1 MNRDIRYRQVGEIGE
16 PAGCVSGLCRIFEM
30 QTPVRLI
37 GVLIFSLL
45 LFTQSVFSDQ
55 VSNATYAVDLSTLST
70 PKATPPKGLA
80 THVFLLANRG
90 SVEDTY
96 TLDLTCSAGW
106 EVVADL
112 APITLAPGEEMPIF
126 VTLSIPAIAAAGE
139 YHLVLRAN
147 SQGDPQVSAEA
158 TALVSVTAVFAVR
171 VEVPTLEPAR
181 AGSDTTY
188 RFTVINLGNT
198 TDTFEVSVSA
208 LHKWEIVLS
217 EEKITLGPGERA
229 ELTATL
235 RAPEEVVKQTKDY
248 LHFRAASRKAEA
260 SKHVLIEVLP
270 RPREEV
276 GTIYK
281 EVPGQLSWKT
291 IASGDI
297 ETEVGIS
304 VAGTLE
310 GADWFALD
318 LGISN
323 VITFEPPNLFAILA
337 EIITWNPT
345 LNRFDY
351 GSSWGTLS
359 LGNVSMT
366 LSSLSRKVNGRG
378 GMLLLSQDPLSLNLY
393 LAQGTLGTDIAW
405 NIVKEK
411 NLTST
416 IGFGSLVNMTES
428 WGDLGIMHSVGY
440 KTTLDDSLHLDGTAT
455 SKIGL
460 LKGVD
465 VSNVWVDFLGGGG
478 MGDGEGN
485 TVAVSYD
492 YDNESIFHLWGDGV
506 ARLKA
511 GQTLGLWTVAEKLG
525 LSHSESTYDTS
536 FSLDTL
542 LDLTDFSLAA
552 GYQWI
557 GPDFLGDDKD
567 KKGVYL
573 KVHALPIPKQ
583 LSVSA
588 NCQIYHDNLLNLDP
602 DSLTTTTAMLCF
614 GFGLRLSGLPTLNG
628 SFSWSGDKTLGESPE
643 DESLKSEGSIGVGIY
658 DYLPPIRYSMA
669 GEWGRLIDTEEGTQ
683 VDFARYRASVYG
695 RTERSFVWAGIA
707 AGTRYL
713 EEGESFLGGGIG
725 MRYRLTPKLW
735 GMICLE
741 GDESGST
748 LSFGLSYRIATA
760 TTFSI
765 NWKRHDISRVGA
777 SQTIE
782 LSFDRGLDFNVPLP
796 WIKVKGIIEGVVF
809 EDENGNGVHDSGE
822 VGVGDVI
829 LWANDFQTIT
839 AKDGVFRFPA
849 LEPGDYKLW
858 LVRLPPGLVC
868 NLPLPRRF
876 SLEAGETTTLDIP
889 LSKPG
894 KIHVLVFNDENENGK
909 KDPEE
914 GGLAYVE
921 VSLVSATFP
930 TQGQSTASDGSF
942 TFAKL
947 VPGEYTARLDTRTLP
962 SAFHLTTPQE
972 LAIVLSPDEE
982 IAIEFGAYRKVVI
995 ERMPPTAEFFWD
1007 PEEPTA
1013 QDEIQLEDWSMVV
1026 EGEIVN
1032 WEWSFGD
1039 GATSTKQNPT
1049 HIYSEP
1055 GTYKVTL
1062 TVTDDAGLTDV
1073 ITYEIV
1079 VSD

>member
-1 MNRDIRYRQVGEIGE
+1 MEAPIG
-16 PAGCVSGLCRIFEM
+16 
-30 QTPVRLI
+30 LI

-55 VSNATYAVDLSTLST
+55 VSNATYAVDLSTIST

-80 THVFLLANRG
+80 THVFLLVNRG
-90 SVEDTY
+90 SLEDTY
-96 TLDLTCSAGW
+96 TLDLAYPAGW

-112 APITLAPGEEMPIF
+112 VPITLAPGEEMSIF
-126 VTLSIPAIAAAGE
+126 VTLSIPAVTAAGG
-139 YHLVLRAN
+139 YQLVLKAS

-158 TALVSVTAVFAVR
+158 TASVSVSAVFGVR

-181 AGSDTTY
+181 AGSDTPY
-188 RFTVINLGNT
+188 RFVVINLGNT

-217 EEKITLGPGERA
+217 EEKITLGAGERA
-229 ELTATL
+229 ELTAIL
-235 RAPEEVVKQTKDY
+235 RVPQDVVKETKDY
-248 LHFRAASRKAEA
+248 LRFRAASRKAEA
-260 SKHVLIEVLP
+260 SKRVLIEVLP

-281 EVPGQLSWKT
+281 EVPGQLSWRT
-291 IASGDI
+291 IASGKI
-297 ETEVGIS
+297 ETDVGIS
-304 VAGTLE
+304 IAGTLE
-310 GADWFALD
+310 GDDWFALD
-318 LGISN
+318 FSISN
-323 VITFEPPNLFAILA
+323 VTTFEPPNLFAILG
-337 EIITWNPT
+337 ELITWDPT

-351 GSSWGTLS
+351 GSTWGTLS
-359 LGNVSMT
+359 LGNVSLT
-366 LSSLSRKVNGRG
+366 LSSLAREVKGRG
-378 GMLLLSQDPLSLNLY
+378 GALHLSQDPVFLDFCLTKNNLGADLTLNL
-393 LAQGTLGTDIAW
+393 LAG
-405 NIVKEK
+405 K

-416 IGFGSLVNMTES
+416 VGFGSLVNMAES
-428 WGDLGIMHSVGY
+428 WGDLGIMHSVAY
-440 KTTLDDSLHLDGTAT
+440 NATLEDSLHLDGAAT

-465 VSNVWVDFLGGGG
+465 VSNVWVDFLAGGG

-492 YDNESIFHLWGDGV
+492 NDNDSIFHLWGDGV

-511 GQTLGLWTVAEKLG
+511 SQALGLCSVAEELG
-525 LSHSESTYDTS
+525 LSHSESTYDRS
-536 FSLDTL
+536 FSLDAW
-542 LDLTDFSLAA
+542 LDRIGFSLAA

-557 GPDFLGDDKD
+557 GPDFSGEDADKE
-567 KKGVYL
+567 GLYL
-573 KVHALPIPKQ
+573 SLQALPIPRQ

-588 NCQIYHDNLLNLDP
+588 NCQIYHDNLLDLDP
-602 DSLTTTTAMLCF
+602 DGLTTTTNKLQF
-614 GFGLRLSGLPTLNG
+614 GFGLRLSGLPTLNA
-628 SFSWSGDKTLGESPE
+628 SFRFSGDKTTGESPQ
-643 DESLKSEGSIGVGIY
+643 DESLKGEESIGVGIY

-669 GEWGRLIDTEEGTQ
+669 GEWGRAIDTTKGMQ

-695 RTERSFVWAGIA
+695 RTERSFVWAGIG

-725 MRYRLTPKLW
+725 MRYRLTPTLW
-735 GMICLE
+735 GTVSLE
-741 GDESGST
+741 GDEGGST
-748 LSFGLSYRIATA
+748 LSLGLSYRIATA

-765 NWKRHDISRVGA
+765 NWTRHDIGRVGA

-782 LSFDRGLDFNVPLP
+782 LSFDRGLDFDVPLP

-809 EDENGNGVHDSGE
+809 EDKNGDGVRDSGE

-839 AKDGVFRFPA
+839 AKDGAFRFPA

-858 LVRLPPGLVC
+858 LVHLPPGLVC
-868 NLPLPRRF
+868 NLPLPRRL
-876 SLEAGETTTLDIP
+876 SLEAGEILTLDIP

-894 KIHVLVFNDENENGK
+894 KIHVLVFNDENENK
-909 KDPEE
+909 KRDPEE
-914 GGLAYVE
+914 GGLAYVK
-921 VSLVSATFP
+921 VSLVSETFP
-930 TQGQSTASDGSF
+930 MQAQSTTSDGSF
-942 TFAKL
+942 TFARL
-947 VPGEYTARLDTRTLP
+947 VPGEYTVRLDTRTLP

-972 LAIVLSPDEE
+972 LTIVLSPDEE
-982 IAIEFGAYRKVVI
+982 ITIEFGAYRKVVI

-1007 PEEPTA
+1007 PEEPTT
-1013 QDEIQLEDWSMVV
+1013 QDEIQFEDWSMVV

-1039 GATSTKQNPT
+1039 GARSAEQNPT
-1049 HIYSEP
+1049 HRYSEP
-1055 GTYKVTL
+1055 GAYEVTL
-1062 TVTDDAGLTDV
+1062 KITDDIGLTDV

>member
-1 MNRDIRYRQVGEIGE
+1 MRALIRLIAVLVFFLLLLAQAVLADQVG
-16 PAGCVSGLCRIFEM
+16 
-30 QTPVRLI
+30 Q
-37 GVLIFSLL
+37 
-45 LFTQSVFSDQ
+45 D
-55 VSNATYAVDLSTLST
+55 TYTVDLSTLST
-70 PKATPPKGLA
+70 PKTSPPKGLV
-80 THVFLLANRG
+80 THVFLLVNRG
-90 SVEDTY
+90 TGTDTY
-96 TLDLTCSAGW
+96 TLNLTCPAGW

-112 APITLAPGEEMPIF
+112 APITLAPREEMPIF
-126 VTLSIPAIAAAGE
+126 VTLSIPATAAAGG
-139 YHLVLRAN
+139 YQLVLAAS
-147 SQGDPQVSAEA
+147 SQGDPQVSSEA
-158 TALVSVTAVFAVR
+158 TASVSVTAAFAVR

-181 AGSDTTY
+181 AGSDTPY
-188 RFTVINLGNT
+188 RFVVINLGNT
-198 TDTFEVSVSA
+198 IVTFEVSVSA

-217 EEKITLGPGERA
+217 EERITLVPGERT

-235 RAPEEVVKQTKDY
+235 RVPEDVVKETKSY
-248 LHFRAASRKAEA
+248 LYFRAASRKEEA
-260 SKHVLIEVLP
+260 SKRVLIEVLP

-281 EVPGQLSWKT
+281 EVPGQLSWRT

-318 LGISN
+318 LSISN
-323 VITFEPPNLFAILA
+323 VITFELPNLFAILG
-337 EIITWNPT
+337 ELISWDPT

-378 GMLLLSQDPLSLNLY
+378 GTLLLSQDPLSLNFY
-393 LAQGTLGTDIAW
+393 LAQGALGTDLAW
-405 NIVKEK
+405 NVLKAK

-416 IGFGSLVNMTES
+416 VGFGSLVNMTEPR
-428 WGDLGIMHSVGY
+428 GELGIMHSVAY
-440 KTTLDDSLHLDGTAT
+440 NATLEDSLHLDGEAT
-455 SKIGL
+455 SRIGL
-460 LKGVD
+460 LKGLD
-465 VSNVWVDFLGGGG
+465 VSNVWVDFLVGGG
-478 MGDGEGN
+478 MGDGGGN
-485 TVAVSYD
+485 TLAVSYD

-511 GQTLGLWTVAEKLG
+511 SQALGLCSVAEELAI
-525 LSHSESTYDTS
+525 SHSESTYDAS
-536 FSLDTL
+536 FSFDAL

-552 GYQWI
+552 GYQWT
-557 GPDFLGDDKD
+557 GPDFSGEDAD
-567 KKGVYL
+567 KKGLYL
-573 KVHALPIPKQ
+573 SLQALPIPKQ

-588 NCQIYHDNLLNLDP
+588 NCQIYHDNLLDLDP
-602 DSLTTTTAMLCF
+602 DGLTTTTAMLRF
-614 GFGLRLSGLPTLNG
+614 GFGLRLSELPTLNG
-628 SFSWSGDKTLGESPE
+628 SFSWSGDKTTGESPG
-643 DESLKSEGSIGVGIY
+643 DESLKSKESIGLGIY

-669 GEWGRLIDTEEGTQ
+669 GEWGRLIDTTKETQ

-713 EEGESFLGGGIG
+713 EKGESFLGGGIG

-748 LSFGLSYRIATA
+748 LSLGFTYQIAGNA
-760 TTFSI
+760 TFSI
-765 NWKRHDISRVGA
+765 NCKRHDVGRVGA

-782 LSFDRGLDFNVPLP
+782 LSFDRGLGFNVPLR

-809 EDENGNGVHDSGE
+809 EDKNGNGVRDSGE
-822 VGVGDVI
+822 VGVSDVL

-839 AKDGVFRFPA
+839 ANDGVFRFPA

-876 SLEAGETTTLDIP
+876 SLEAGEILTLDIP

-909 KDPEE
+909 RDPEE

-921 VSLVSATFP
+921 VSLLSTTFP
-930 TQGQSTASDGSF
+930 TQGQSTAADGSF
-942 TFAKL
+942 AFTR
-947 VPGEYTARLDTRTLP
+947 VIPGEYRARLDTKTLP

-972 LAIVLSPDEE
+972 LTIVLSPDEE
-982 IAIEFGAYRKVVI
+982 ITIEFGAYRKVVI
-995 ERMPPTAEFFWD
+995 ERMPPTAEFFWE
-1007 PEEPTA
+1007 PEEPTTK
-1013 QDEIQLEDWSMVV
+1013 DEIQFEDWSMVI
-1026 EGEIVN
+1026 EGEIVT

-1039 GATSTKQNPT
+1039 GTTSTEQNPT
-1049 HIYSEP
+1049 HRYSASGAYE
-1055 GTYKVTL
+1055 VTL
-1062 TVTDDAGLTDV
+1062 KITDDIGLTDV

>member
-1 MNRDIRYRQVGEIGE
+1 MRAPIG
-16 PAGCVSGLCRIFEM
+16 
-30 QTPVRLI
+30 LI
-37 GVLIFSLL
+37 AVLVFFLL
-45 LFTQSVFSDQ
+45 LLAQAVLATQVERSI
-55 VSNATYAVDLSTLST
+55 YAVELTTLST
-70 PKATPPKGLA
+70 PKTSPPKGLV
-80 THVFLLANRG
+80 THVCLLVNRG

-96 TLDLTCSAGW
+96 TLNLTYPAGW

-126 VTLSIPAIAAAGE
+126 VTLSIPAIAAAGG
-139 YHLVLRAN
+139 YQLVLKAS
-147 SQGDPQVSAEA
+147 SQGDPQVSAEGTA
-158 TALVSVTAVFAVR
+158 SVTVTALFAVR

-181 AGSDTTY
+181 AGGDTLY
-188 RFTVINLGNT
+188 RFVVINLGNT

-217 EEKITLGPGERA
+217 EERITLGPGERA

-235 RAPEEVVKQTKDY
+235 RVPEDVVKETKGY
-248 LHFRAASRKAEA
+248 LRFRAASRKAEA
-260 SKHVLIEVLP
+260 SKRVLIEVLP

-281 EVPGQLSWKT
+281 EVPGQLSWRT
-291 IASGDI
+291 IAASGDI

-310 GADWFALD
+310 GDDWFALD
-318 LGISN
+318 LSISN
-323 VITFEPPNLFAILA
+323 VITFEPPNLFAILG
-337 EIITWNPT
+337 ELITWNPT

-351 GSSWGTLS
+351 GSNWGTLS

-378 GMLLLSQDPLSLNLY
+378 GTLLFSQDPLSLNLY
-393 LAQGTLGTDIAW
+393 LAQGTLGTDLAW
-405 NIVKEK
+405 NVLKEK

-428 WGDLGIMHSVGY
+428 WGELGIMHSVAY
-440 KTTLDDSLHLDGTAT
+440 NATLEDSLHLDGAAT
-455 SKIGL
+455 SRIGL
-460 LKGVD
+460 LKGLD
-465 VSNVWVDFLGGGG
+465 VSNVWVNFLVGGG
-478 MGDGEGN
+478 MGDGGGN
-485 TVAVSYD
+485 TLAVSYD

-511 GQTLGLWTVAEKLG
+511 SQALGLCSVAEELAI
-525 LSHSESTYDTS
+525 SHSESTYDASVSLDALLDLTDFSLAVGYQWIGDRS
-536 FSLDTL
+536 FSLDGL

-552 GYQWI
+552 GYQWT
-557 GPDFLGDDKD
+557 GPDFSGEDAD
-567 KKGVYL
+567 KKGLYL
-573 KVHALPIPKQ
+573 SLQALPIPKQ

-588 NCQIYHDNLLNLDP
+588 NCQIYHDNLLDLDP
-602 DSLTTTTAMLCF
+602 DGLTTTTAMLRF
-614 GFGLRLSGLPTLNG
+614 GFGLRLSELPTLNG
-628 SFSWSGDKTLGESPE
+628 SFSWSGDKTTGESPE
-643 DESLKSEGSIGVGIY
+643 DESLKSEESIGVGIY

-669 GEWGRLIDTEEGTQ
+669 GEWGRLIDTTKETQ

-748 LSFGLSYRIATA
+748 LSLGFTYQIAGNA
-760 TTFSI
+760 KFSI
-765 NWKRHDISRVGA
+765 NWKRRDVGRAGA

-782 LSFDRGLDFNVPLP
+782 LSFDRGLDFNVPLR

-809 EDENGNGVHDSGE
+809 EDKNGDGVRDSGE

-839 AKDGVFRFPA
+839 ANDGVFRFPV

-876 SLEAGETTTLDIP
+876 SLEAGEILTLDIP

-909 KDPEE
+909 RDPEE
-914 GGLAYVE
+914 SGLAYVE

-930 TQGQSTASDGSF
+930 MQGQSTASDGSF
-942 TFAKL
+942 TFARL
-947 VPGEYTARLDTRTLP
+947 VPGEYTAKLDTRTLP

-982 IAIEFGAYRKVVI
+982 ITIEFGAYRKVVI

-1007 PEEPTA
+1007 PEEPTT
-1013 QDEIQLEDWSMVV
+1013 QDEIQFEDWSMVI
-1026 EGEIVN
+1026 EGEIVS

-1039 GATSTKQNPT
+1039 GTTSTEQNPT
-1049 HIYSEP
+1049 HRYSALRAYEVAL
-1055 GTYKVTL
+1055 KI
-1062 TVTDDAGLTDV
+1062 TDDIGLTDV

>member
-1 MNRDIRYRQVGEIGE
+1 MLSIEFLGAI
-16 PAGCVSGLCRIFEM
+16 
-30 QTPVRLI
+30 LI
-37 GVLIFSLL
+37 LL
-45 LFTQSVFSDQ
+45 SLFTQPVL
-55 VSNATYAVDLSTLST
+55 ATQTERGIYAVDLTTLST

-96 TLDLTCSAGW
+96 TLDLTYPAGW
-106 EVVADL
+106 EVVADVS
-112 APITLAPGEEMPIF
+112 PITLAPGEEMPIF
-126 VTLSIPAIAAAGE
+126 VTLSIPAVTAAGG
-139 YHLVLRAN
+139 YQVVLAAS
-147 SQGDPQVSAEA
+147 SQGDPRVSAEG
-158 TALVSVTAVFAVR
+158 TASVSVSAVFAVR

-181 AGSDTTY
+181 AGGDTPY
-188 RFTVINLGNT
+188 RFVAINLGNT
-198 TDTFEVSVSA
+198 IATFEVSVNA

-217 EEKITLGPGERA
+217 EERITLGPGERA

-235 RAPEEVVKQTKDY
+235 SVPQDVVKETKDY

-260 SKHVLIEVLP
+260 SKSVLIEVLP

-281 EVPGQLSWKT
+281 EVPGQLSWRT

-304 VAGTLE
+304 VGGTLE
-310 GADWFALD
+310 GDGWFALD

-323 VITFEPPNLFAILA
+323 VITFEPPNLFAILG
-337 EIITWNPT
+337 ELITWDPT

-351 GSSWGTLS
+351 GSTWGTLS

-366 LSSLSRKVNGRG
+366 FASLARKVNGRG
-378 GMLLLSQDPLSLNLY
+378 GTLVLSRDPVFLDFCLTKDNLGVDLTLNL
-393 LAQGTLGTDIAW
+393 LA
-405 NIVKEK
+405 ER
-411 NLTST
+411 NLTSAV
-416 IGFGSLVNMTES
+416 GFGSLVNIGEK
-428 WGDLGIMHSVGY
+428 WGELGIMHRIAYSSTFG
-440 KTTLDDSLHLDGTAT
+440 DSLHLDGGAT
-455 SKIGL
+455 SRIGL

-465 VSNVWVDFLGGGG
+465 IDDVWVDFLVDVG
-478 MGDGEGN
+478 MDDTRGN

-511 GQTLGLWTVAEKLG
+511 SQALGLCSVAEELG
-525 LSHSESTYDTS
+525 LSHSESTLDRS
-536 FSLDTL
+536 FALDTHL
-542 LDLTDFSLAA
+542 GLTNFSLAT

-557 GPDFLGDDKD
+557 GPEFLGDDVD
-567 KKGVYL
+567 KEGIYL
-573 KVHALPIPKQ
+573 AVQALPIPKQ
-583 LSVSA
+583 LSTSFDYRLHH
-588 NCQIYHDNLLNLDP
+588 NNLLGQNP
-602 DSLTTTTAMLCF
+602 DGLTTTTTDLRF

-628 SFSWSGDKTLGESPE
+628 SFSWNGDKTTGESPE
-643 DESLKSEGSIGVGIY
+643 DEFLKGEWSIGADIY

-669 GEWGRLIDTEEGTQ
+669 GEWGRSIDTEEGTQ

-725 MRYRLTPKLW
+725 MRYRFTPKLW

-748 LSFGLSYRIATA
+748 LSLGLSYQIATA

-765 NWKRHDISRVGA
+765 NWKRHDIGRVGA
-777 SQTIE
+777 SQMIE

-796 WIKVKGIIEGVVF
+796 WIKVKGIIEGTVF
-809 EDENGNGVHDSGE
+809 EDKNGNGVRDSGE

-868 NLPLPRRF
+868 NLPLPRRL
-876 SLEAGETTTLDIP
+876 SLEAGETLTLDIA

-894 KIHVLVFNDENENGK
+894 KIHVLVFNDKNENK
-909 KDPEE
+909 KRDPEE
-914 GGLAYVE
+914 SGLAYVE

-930 TQGQSTASDGSF
+930 AQAQSTASDGSV
-942 TFAKL
+942 TFARL

-972 LAIVLSPDEE
+972 LAIVLSPNEE

-1007 PEEPTA
+1007 PEEPTT

-1026 EGEIVN
+1026 EGDIVN

-1039 GATSTKQNPT
+1039 GTTSTEQSPT
-1049 HIYSEP
+1049 HRYSGP
-1055 GTYKVTL
+1055 GTYEVTL
-1062 TVTDDAGLTDV
+1062 KITDDIGLTDV